1 MEDIGGVAL
10 YAPEH
15 GAHAGPARAAAPV
28 TESGPG
34 GVAAGAAGRVAEPG
48 KGSGGIGPQR
58 GTFAPPRA
66 DDPVEIAVAQLRL
79 AWCMADPFTTA
90 DRWIAS
96 AEWHFR
102 TLALALDDRRRLL
115 AGRLAA
121 LGSARL
127 QVRAQDL
134 AEVLSL
140 ARRLPR
146 GIAPTRGAG
155 LGGSPEQGAPRLEDL
170 ATAVER
176 AVELRGFGGQ
186 GLPPGVLPAWSLCA
200 GDGAMAPAPGNVTVA
215 WLGTGHVPPED
226 DGRPPF
232 LVLGGVVD
240 AAVLRSLR
248 ACAEGRMDEALR
260 VARLHSASLQD
271 AAEQVES
278 AAAALDA
285 IDLRVREIAW
295 LLARLQARFGPV
307 ALHARR
313 VLDVQQDR
321 EEEAGPAGRR
331 RVGAGEGAAAEL
343 RSADRQL
350 LSLLATVGGALYRM
364 ATVPVLDDAG
374 RLTRQSSETV
384 AAIRR
389 WLMAHPEG
397 PGEPGAH

>member
-1 MEDIGGVAL
+1 MEDIGGMAL
-10 YAPEH
+10 HAPEH
-15 GAHAGPARAAAPV
+15 GARAGPATAAVPF
-28 TESGPG
+28 TEHGPWG
-34 GVAAGAAGRVAEPG
+34 MAAGAARRVAEPG
-48 KGSGGIGPQR
+48 KRSGGGTPQR

-79 AWCMADPFTTA
+79 AWCTADPFTTA
-90 DRWIAS
+90 DRWITS

-102 TLALALDDRRRLL
+102 ILAQALDDRRRLL

-127 QVRAQDL
+127 QARAQDL

-146 GIAPTRGAG
+146 GLVPTRGAG

-176 AVELRGFGGQ
+176 AAELRGSGGQ
-186 GLPPGVLPAWSLCA
+186 GLPAGALPAWSLCA
-200 GDGAMAPAPGNVTVA
+200 GDGPADAAQGNATVV
-215 WLGTGHVPPED
+215 WLGTGEVPPEE
-226 DGRPPF
+226 GRAPF

-271 AAEQVES
+271 AAEQVEC

-285 IDLRVREIAW
+285 IDLRVQEIAW
-295 LLARLQARFGPV
+295 LLGRLQARLGPV

-313 VLDVQQDR
+313 VLDVQQAGEEGTGSADR
-321 EEEAGPAGRR
+321 GG
-331 RVGAGEGAAAEL
+331 VGAGEGRAESL
-343 RSADRQL
+343 PADRQL
-350 LSLLATVGGALYRM
+350 LSLLATVGGALYRT
-364 ATVPVLDDAG
+364 ATVPVLDEAG
-374 RLTRQSSETV
+374 RLTRQSGETV

-389 WLMAHPEG
+389 WLMTHPEG
-397 PGEPGAH
+397 PAEPGPP